1 MISLCFLMIYGYT
14 ITVPEAKTRS
24 FLFFSVIETTK
35 SAREAARQQ
44 RRKFQGIGKKE
55 IADQQQMKTV
65 RNIGYF
71 YFLGQNEISSYS
83 KIYFESDMLTISLK
97 NSILLIFIEF
107 ISLLLLYPARWRYV
121 EMFPSLIPKENILEN
136 FGHLPLI
143 KRVEK

>member
-65 RNIGYF
+65 RNIY
-71 YFLGQNEISSYS
+71 
-83 KIYFESDMLTISLK
+83 
-97 NSILLIFIEF
+97 
-107 ISLLLLYPARWRYV
+107 
-121 EMFPSLIPKENILEN
+121 
-136 FGHLPLI
+136 
-143 KRVEK
+143 

>member
-1 MISLCFLMIYGYT
+1 MIYGYT

-71 YFLGQNEISSYS
+71 LYNCLYFLGQNEIFSYS
-83 KIYFESDMLTISLK
+83 KKYFESDMLTISLK

-121 EMFPSLIPKENILEN
+121 EMFPILAS
-136 FGHLPLI
+136 FI
-143 KRVEK
+143 